1 MKSIM
6 RQMKN
11 IIIIIAVFLITNA
24 CSEDFIN
31 LAPFSQAN
39 AADFYKTANDFE
51 NAVNASYDVLQDG
64 RLYGSRFEFLLEVR
78 SDNGEFNDPAS
89 NVGVPFNIDK
99 FQVRAD
105 NSWVEGAYDALY
117 DGVNR
122 CNIVLG
128 RIENVD
134 FDAALANRLK
144 GEVQFL
150 RGLYYFH
157 LVQLYGNVPLIT
169 AELLPS
175 ETGTIKRDP
184 VSEIYTQIETD
195 LKAASSFLPVSY
207 SQDDLGRAT
216 QGAAYGLLAKVYL
229 TQNKYSLA
237 KIELEKVINLNT
249 YSLLPS
255 VAAVFSPSNEMNA
268 EILFAVRYKKGEG
281 GEGLSLTFGYTQNPT
296 VSPNLINAYDLI
308 DERLPL
314 AQYVSVSGDLRV
326 PQKYFDILST
336 SNNVGN
342 DIIVLRYAD
351 ILLMYAEVLNEEGYV
366 SADDSPAFQSLNTV
380 RERAG
385 LLPLTTT
392 ELVDQV
398 TFRASVLKER
408 RLELAL
414 EFHRWYDLK
423 RTNTAIST
431 FSVLGVTVP
440 ECRLIYPIP
449 QDEIDIV
456 ADLVRFPQN
465 ACY

>member
-1 MKSIM
+1 
-6 RQMKN
+6 MKN
-11 IIIIIAVFLITNA
+11 IFKIITVFLITTA

-39 AADFYKTANDFE
+39 AVDFYKTANDFE
-51 NAVNASYDVLQDG
+51 NAVNAAYDVLQDG
-64 RLYGSRFEFLLEVR
+64 RLYGSNFEFLLEVR

-99 FQVRAD
+99 FQVRSD
-105 NSWVEGAYDALY
+105 NSMVEGAYDALY

-128 RIENVD
+128 RMGNAD

-144 GEVQFL
+144 GEAQFL

-169 AELLPS
+169 NELLPS
-175 ETGTIKRDP
+175 ETGNIKRDP
-184 VSEIYTQIETD
+184 ITDVYTQIESD
-195 LKAASSFLPVSY
+195 LKSASNFLPINY
-207 SQDDLGRAT
+207 SQANLGRAT
-216 QGAAYGLLAKVYL
+216 KGAAMGLLAKVYL
-229 TQNKYSLA
+229 TQNKFGLA
-237 KIELEKVINLNT
+237 KTELENVMSLNI

-255 VAAVFSPSNEMNA
+255 IASVFSSSNEMND

-281 GEGLSLTFGYTQNPT
+281 GEGHALTFGYTQNPT
-296 VSPNLINAYDLI
+296 VSPDLI
-308 DERLPL
+308 SAYNIIDKRLLL
-314 AQYVSVSGDLRV
+314 AQYVTVSGSLRV
-326 PQKYFDILST
+326 PQKYFDVLST

-366 SADDSPAFQSLNTV
+366 ALDDSAAFQSLNAI

-392 ELVDQV
+392 ELVSQE
-398 TFRASVLKER
+398 TFREAVLKER

-423 RTNTAIST
+423 RTNTVIST
-431 FSVLGVTVP
+431 FSALGVTVP

-456 ADLVRFPQN
+456 ADPARFPQN
-465 ACY
+465 DCF

>member
-1 MKSIM
+1 
-6 RQMKN
+6 MKN
-11 IIIIIAVFLITNA
+11 IIIIIAVFLVTTS

-31 LAPFSQAN
+31 LTPFSQAN
-39 AADFYKTANDFE
+39 ADDFYKTANDFE
-51 NAVNASYDVLQDG
+51 NAVNAAYDVLQDG
-64 RLYGSRFEFLLEVR
+64 RLYGDRFEFLLEVR

-128 RIENVD
+128 RIENAD

-144 GEVQFL
+144 GETQFL
-150 RGLYYFH
+150 RALYYFH

-169 AELLPS
+169 TELLPS
-175 ETGTIKRDP
+175 ETSNVKRDP
-184 VSEIYTQIETD
+184 ITEIYTQIETD
-195 LKAASSFLPVSY
+195 LKVASSFLPISY
-207 SQDDLGRAT
+207 SQDNLGRAT

-229 TQNKYSLA
+229 TQNKFSLA

-255 VAAVFSPSNEMNA
+255 VSAVFSPSNEMNA

-281 GEGLSLTFGYTQNPT
+281 GEGLSLTFNYTQNPT
-296 VSPNLINAYDLI
+296 VSTDLINAYDLL

-314 AQYVSVSGDLRV
+314 AQYVTVSGDLRV
-326 PQKYFDILST
+326 PQKYFDVLST

-366 SADDSPAFQSLNTV
+366 AADDSPAFQSLNTV

-385 LLPLTTT
+385 LLPLTTI
-392 ELVDQV
+392 ELADQT
-398 TFRASVLKER
+398 TFRTAVLKER

-431 FSVLGVTVP
+431 FAALGTTVP

-465 ACY
+465 DCY